1 MESRVSKRL
10 VFKLDL
16 CQTQINPKDKSWK
29 VSGTSLKQECP
40 ENSKK
45 LRPQTIG
52 HSYIFQGEVVL
63 TFSPTVTSPPKN
75 NKHIHCEQK
84 GTGQS
89 LRVKSKQVV
98 PACLSLTSP
107 LISFTLIYV
116 LANFYGNDP
125 MQTQKQLLTV
135 TAQLQAK
142 ILTSISYQSKWR
154 FGTDEILHANSNY
167 LLNYTLFRTNKQLY
181 PNCFLLFAQVS

>member
-1 MESRVSKRL
+1 MPRE
-10 VFKLDL
+10 F
-16 CQTQINPKDKSWK
+16 
-29 VSGTSLKQECP
+29 QEADATDH
-40 ENSKK
+40 
-45 LRPQTIG
+45 RPQL
-52 HSYIFQGEVVL
+52 HFQGEVVL
-63 TFSPTVTSPPKN
+63 TFSPTVTSPPQN

-98 PACLSLTSP
+98 PACLSQTTP
-107 LISFTLIYV
+107 LISFTLIYL

-154 FGTDEILHANSNY
+154 LEL
-167 LLNYTLFRTNKQLY
+167 
-181 PNCFLLFAQVS
+181 